1 MRYTFDTDFTDG
13 NGMLTVTPTARD
25 YFARLL
31 EDQPEGTQLR
41 LSARQAGTPA
51 ADVSLNFCPPGD
63 DQDDDQEVDCG
74 VFTLFVSQDSKDALD
89 GAMIDFET
97 SATGGELSIRAPGLR
112 GQAPGEDAS
121 MHERVSWVLESRI
134 NPMVASHGG
143 VVSLVDVTDDND
155 VILRFGGGCHG
166 CGMVDVTLRQGIETQ
181 LRELVPGIRNV
192 TDSTD
197 HDTGK
202 NPYYE

>member
-1 MRYTFDTDFTDG
+1 MVM
-13 NGMLTVTPTARD
+13 GMLTVTPTARD
-25 YFARLL
+25 YFAKLL

-41 LSARQAGTPA
+41 LATRQAGTPA

-63 DQDDDQEVDCG
+63 DQADDCG

-97 SATGGELSIRAPGLR
+97 DATGGELSIRAPGLR
-112 GQAPGEDAS
+112 GQAPGEGAS

-143 VVSLVDVTDDND
+143 VVSLVDVTEEND

-181 LRELVPGIRNV
+181 LRELVPEIRNV
-192 TDSTD
+192 TDGTD

>member
-1 MRYTFDTDFTDG
+1 
-13 NGMLTVTPTARD
+13 MLTVTPTARD
-25 YFARLL
+25 YFAKLL

-41 LSARQAGTPA
+41 LSTHHAGTPS
-51 ADVSLNFCPPGD
+51 ADVSLNFCAPGKQQPAD
-63 DQDDDQEVDCG
+63 DVVECG
-74 VFTLFVSQDSKDALD
+74 AFTLFVSQDSQAALD

-97 SATGGELSIRAPGLR
+97 NATGGELSIRAPGLR
-112 GQAPGEDAS
+112 GQTPGDDAS

-143 VVSLVDVTDDND
+143 VVSLVDVTDEND

-181 LRELVPGIRNV
+181 LRELVPEIRNV
-192 TDSTD
+192 TDGTD